1 MVADSLH
8 SDAYR
13 SIIRNL
19 RVAREEAG
27 VQQTEL
33 SAALGRAHNYV
44 SRIETAERRIGV
56 VELIVIA
63 NALGIDPVE
72 LFARIIRDVP
82 ANLK

>member
-1 MVADSLH
+1 VADSLH

-19 RVAREEAG
+19 REVREQAG

-33 SAALGRAHNYV
+33 SALLGKAHNYI
-44 SRIETAERRIGV
+44 SRIETSERRVGI

-63 NALGIDPVE
+63 SGLGLDPVE

-82 ANLK
+82 PNLE